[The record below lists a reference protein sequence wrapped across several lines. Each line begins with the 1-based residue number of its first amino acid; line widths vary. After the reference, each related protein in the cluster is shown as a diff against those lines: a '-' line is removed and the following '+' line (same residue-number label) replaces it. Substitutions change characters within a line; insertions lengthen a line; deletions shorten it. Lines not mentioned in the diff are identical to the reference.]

1 MDRATDAAVRDRL
14 ARLAGSAETELRGRI
29 LPFWLKQADPARGGF
44 FGAAS
49 SRGRALPSAAKGAVM
64 HARILWTF
72 SAAHRRYA
80 APELL
85 AAAQAAWRFLADHLV
100 DRRHG
105 GVIWSADADG
115 AAADARK
122 HLYAQAFAIFA
133 LAQFHLAS
141 GEAAPLSLA
150 QALWRLVEAR
160 AARDV
165 GYAESFA
172 QDWTPAPSDLMGRA
186 DAARSFNAH
195 LHLLEA
201 YGELWRV
208 WPDPA
213 LAARIETL
221 TDLLVGAIH
230 ERRTFPQ
237 FFDPQMRALDAGGSH
252 GHDIE
257 ACWLIPAAA
266 GRVSAALAQR
276 ARAAMGGVAAAVLDR
291 AVQPDGG
298 LDTGLDA
305 SGRADPGRIWW
316 IQAEALVGFLD
327 AFEQAGEP
335 RFLDAAEGVWR
346 FIETAVI
353 DETAGEWRWRVTAP
367 DQPVQVLPLAHLWKC
382 PYHNGRACL
391 ETIARSRRLADAQP
405 SAATSASTAAP

>member
-1 MDRATDAAVRDRL
+1 MDRATAVTDRL
-14 ARLAGSAETELRGRI
+14 ARLARSAETELRGRI
-29 LPFWLKQADPARGGF
+29 LPFWLKLADPARGGF
-44 FGAAS
+44 FGATS
-49 SRGRALPSAAKGAVM
+49 SRGRMLPSAAKGAVM

-80 APELL
+80 EPEFL
-85 AAAQAAWRFLADHLV
+85 AAAQAAWRFLADHLI

-105 GVIWSADADG
+105 GVMWSADADG
-115 AAADARK
+115 AMADTRK
-122 HLYAQAFAIFA
+122 HLYAQAFAIFG

-150 QALWRLVEAR
+150 QDLWRLVEAR
-160 AARDV
+160 AARDA

-201 YGELWRV
+201 YGELWRA

-213 LAARIETL
+213 LAARIEAL
-221 TDLLVGAIH
+221 GDLLIGSVH

-237 FFDPQMRALDAGGSH
+237 FFDSRMNALDAGGSY

-257 ACWLIPAAA
+257 ACWLIPAA
-266 GRVSAALAQR
+266 VSAAPAER
-276 ARAAMGGVAAAVLDR
+276 ARAAMEGVAAAVLER

-305 SGRADPGRIWW
+305 SGRPDPGRIWW

-367 DQPVQVLPLAHLWKC
+367 GQPVQVLPLAHLWKC